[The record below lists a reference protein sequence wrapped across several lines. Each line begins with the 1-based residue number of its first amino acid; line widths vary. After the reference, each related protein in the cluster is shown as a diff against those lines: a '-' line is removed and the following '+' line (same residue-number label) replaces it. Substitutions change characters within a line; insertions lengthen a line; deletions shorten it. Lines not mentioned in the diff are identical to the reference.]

1 MVYTANWGII
11 CHLPP
16 FTGTRNNH
24 WCTVAQLDKD
34 TAWVWYS
41 TLLLRWAQVMPATFV
56 IWNILTSW
64 PNWTRSN
71 GCCCRNLS
79 ETLGKQVML
88 YVYIIYIYINI
99 FILYS
104 LLFVET
110 SFSGH
115 CDLQHYPLSIIDLYC
130 KHVYLI
136 IIIIIIRL
144 WSICMYSPLFK
155 PPIIVYGHS
164 IASCT
169 CPDRRHDIKLS

>member
-1 MVYTANWGII
+1 MPPTTFYGNQKQPLMYSRTIGQGYCMGMVQYIAATVSSGNACNF
-11 CHLPP
+11 CHLEHPDKL
-16 FTGTRNNH
+16 
-24 WCTVAQLDKD
+24 AKLDKKQRM
-34 TAWVWYS
+34 
-41 TLLLRWAQVMPATFV
+41 LLQKLVRNTWK
-56 IWNILTSW
+56 TSDAVCIY
-64 PNWTRSN
+64 N
-71 GCCCRNLS
+71 
-79 ETLGKQVML
+79 
-88 YVYIIYIYINI
+88 IYIYINI

-136 IIIIIIRL
+136 IIIIIRL

>member
-1 MVYTANWGII
+1 MPPTTFYGNQKQPLMYSRTIGQGYCMGMVQYIAATVSSGNACNF
-11 CHLPP
+11 CHLEHPDKL
-16 FTGTRNNH
+16 
-24 WCTVAQLDKD
+24 AKLDKKQRM
-34 TAWVWYS
+34 
-41 TLLLRWAQVMPATFV
+41 LLQKLVRNTWK
-56 IWNILTSW
+56 TSDAV
-64 PNWTRSN
+64 
-71 GCCCRNLS
+71 CMCI
-79 ETLGKQVML
+79 
-88 YVYIIYIYINI
+88 YINIYIYINI
-99 FILYS
+99 CILYS

-130 KHVYLI
+130 NHVYL
-136 IIIIIIRL
+136 IIIRL